1 MPEASIPGPAPLP
14 RPVPVLALGLAPLSL
29 AQAAEQVLAWA
40 QAGESRT
47 LCAANVHMVMEAH
60 DDPAF
65 QAVVNGADLVV
76 PDGVPLAWAMR
87 LLGQGR
93 QERVYG
99 PALML
104 ETCRLASL
112 RGASVGLYGSTPEVL
127 DKLQVRLRERFPALA
142 IPFVCSP
149 PFRPQTPE
157 EEAALLEAF
166 RASGAVILFVGLGC
180 PKQERWMDGQR
191 PRLPAVMLGVGAAFD
206 FHAGTLPQAPAWL
219 QRAGLEWLFRLAQEP
234 RRLWKRYLKH
244 NPRFVALLLLQLI
257 RRRERTWK

>member
-1 MPEASIPGPAPLP
+1 MAEASVPGPAPLP
-14 RPVPVLALGLAPLSL
+14 RTVPVVGLELSPLSL
-29 AQAAEQVLAWA
+29 GQTAEQVLAWA

-60 DDPAF
+60 DDSAF
-65 QAVVNGADLVV
+65 QAVVNGSDLVV
-76 PDGVPLAWAMR
+76 PDGVPLAWALR
-87 LLGQGR
+87 LLTRSG

-99 PALML
+99 PGLML

-112 RGASVGLYGSTPEVL
+112 RGVPVGLYGSTPAVL
-127 DKLQVRLRERFPALA
+127 DLLRERLGAQFPALA

-149 PFRPQTPE
+149 PFRPLTPGE
-157 EEAALLEAF
+157 EEALLEDF
-166 RASGAVILFVGLGC
+166 RASGAAILFVGLGC
-180 PKQERWMDGQR
+180 PKQERWMAAQR

-206 FHAGTLPQAPAWL
+206 FHAGTLPQAPAWM

-244 NPRFVALLLLQLI
+244 NPRFVALLLLQLV
-257 RRRERTWK
+257 RR